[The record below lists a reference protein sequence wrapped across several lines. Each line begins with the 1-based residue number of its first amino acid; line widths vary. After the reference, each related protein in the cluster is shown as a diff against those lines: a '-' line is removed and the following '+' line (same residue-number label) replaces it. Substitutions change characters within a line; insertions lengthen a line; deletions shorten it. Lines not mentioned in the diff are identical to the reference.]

1 MRLIIA
7 EKPSLARAIAEALP
21 GRSSKRD
28 GYIDAGDTRVTWCI
42 GHLLEQAPP
51 DDYDERFK
59 RWSLDHLP
67 IIPEQWKLKP
77 RSQARGQLK
86 TIREQLKLADEVVH
100 AGDPDREGQLLVQ
113 EVLEHMR
120 WRGPVKRLL
129 ISDMNR
135 PAVSRALN
143 KLDDNQRW
151 QPLYEAALARQRA
164 DWLYG
169 MNLTRAWTLTGRQAG
184 HDGVLSVGRV
194 QTPLLGLVV
203 RRDEEIEAFEPRAF
217 FPLWIEAG
225 VVAGSFKAWWHAPSS
240 PWLQRLADKG
250 TPLPLDDKGR
260 LLDSRPA
267 ERLARHL
274 ATLTTLGDGHVESV
288 EASDKSQPAP
298 LPYSLSALQVD
309 AARRFRLPAQKVLDT
324 CQALYERHQLI
335 TYPRSDC
342 RYLPREH
349 HAGMANLMISAC
361 VSDRELERY
370 SGGADFSL
378 RSRAFNDSKVSA
390 HHALAPTGRE
400 PDYARLSRDE
410 ANLYRMITRNVL
422 AQFYPA
428 YRYREVKV
436 ELRFAKEPFRASGRS
451 VIDEGWKVLFQ
462 RTAEASER
470 ADKQDS
476 DKKAS
481 DKNAAADDKIPP
493 PLPALTE
500 GEPACVLDCG
510 IEEKETRPPEPFNDA
525 SLIQAMMN
533 IARYVEDE
541 AVRRTLRD
549 VDGLGTEATR
559 AGMLE
564 TLINR
569 GYLVREGQAM
579 RSTRIGRALIHALPP
594 AVSRPERTAQ
604 WEQRLS
610 LIHEQGDPA
619 APFLSELI
627 VDLRALLADSS
638 ASRLSTALASV
649 GGATPAPRKGGGKG
663 GSRRKA
669 TSYKKRTSG
678 SSSGKTASGKA
689 ASGSTAGSNKDGASR
704 KSASSRSPRK
714 RATGSR
720 RKTDS

>member
-7 EKPSLARAIAEALP
+7 EKPSLARAIADALP
-21 GRSSKRD
+21 GRSAKRD
-28 GYIDAGDTRVTWCI
+28 GYIEAGDIRVTWCI

-59 RWSLDHLP
+59 RWSLEHLP
-67 IIPEQWKLKP
+67 IVPDKWKLKP

-86 TIREQLKLADEVVH
+86 VIREQLKLASEVVH

-135 PAVSRALN
+135 PAVTRALN
-143 KLDDNQRW
+143 KLEDNQRW

-203 RRDEEIEAFEPRAF
+203 RRDEEIENFEPRAF

-225 VVAGSFKAWWHAPSS
+225 VAAGSLKAWWHAAGS
-240 PWLQRLADKG
+240 PWLARLAAKG
-250 TPLPLDDKGR
+250 TTLPLDDKGR

-309 AARRFRLPAQKVLDT
+309 ASRRFRLPAQKVLDT

-349 HAGMANLMISAC
+349 HAGMANIMITAC
-361 VSDRELERY
+361 SGDDELERF

-400 PDYARLSRDE
+400 PDYARLNRDE

-422 AQFYPA
+422 AQFYPPH
-428 YRYREVKV
+428 RYREVKV
-436 ELRFAKEPFRASGRS
+436 ELTFAGEPFRTSGRTL
-451 VIDEGWKVLFQ
+451 IDEGWKLLFQ
-462 RTAEASER
+462 RASG
-470 ADKQDS
+470 
-476 DKKAS
+476 
-481 DKNAAADDKIPP
+481 ADDKPDKKSQDTPP
-493 PLPALTE
+493 PTPLPALE
-500 GEPACVLDCG
+500 PGEAARVIDCG
-510 IEEKETRPPEPFNDA
+510 IEQKETRPPEPFNDA

-579 RSTRIGRALIHALPP
+579 RSTRIGRALIRALPQ
-594 AVSRPERTAQ
+594 AVSRPERTAL
-604 WEQRLS
+604 WEQRLNM
-610 LIHEQGDPA
+610 IYEQGDSA

-638 ASRLSTALASV
+638 ASRLSAALASV
-649 GGATPAPRKGGGKG
+649 GGATPTARKTG
-663 GSRRKA
+663 GSRRSSQGKGK
-669 TSYKKRTSG
+669 TTRRK
-678 SSSGKTASGKA
+678 SSGATTARGSGGTA
-689 ASGSTAGSNKDGASR
+689 AR
-704 KSASSRSPRK
+704 KKPA
-714 RATGSR
+714 ASR
-720 RKTDS
+720 RKGSS